1 MGYGRYLVIRSFNA
15 FLTLFVVTLLISA
28 LFNVVIDMYAEA
40 WIREQLQA
48 DAQNYIRQ
56 HPAASQEEIK
66 AYLATREKIYR
77 ERWLLDKPIIYR
89 ILMRTFDAMTF
100 NFGPALML
108 TAPDGSRDTTKI
120 ILGRLPN
127 TIVLFLTATIVTAI
141 VGIYI
146 GLKAAKNAGTIM
158 DKSVAAF
165 ALITNSVPMW
175 WTGMIFILLF
185 AYYIPIFPSGG
196 THSLPPPPPGLPS
209 IMDFL
214 WHLALPLITVT
225 FVSFGG
231 WAYVVRN
238 IVIDI
243 MTQDFVL
250 VARAKGLP
258 ESRILYGHVLRAAAP
273 PIVTII
279 ILSVLGSL
287 GGAII
292 TETVFNWP
300 GMGMLY
306 WSAISTNDL
315 PVIIAEG
322 YVFTFLFVIAMLIAD
337 LIYGL
342 LDPRV
347 KVGWG

>member
-1 MGYGRYLVIRSFNA
+1 MGYGRYLVIRSLNA
-15 FLTLFVVTLLISA
+15 FITLFIVTLLISA

-48 DAQNYIRQ
+48 DLQGYIRE
-56 HPAASQEEIK
+56 HPTATQEQIQE
-66 AYLATREKIYR
+66 YLKSRERIYR
-77 ERWLLDKPIIYR
+77 ARWMLDKPLVYR
-89 ILMRTFDAMTF
+89 ILLRTFNAMIF
-100 NFGPALML
+100 KFDPALQL
-108 TAPDGSRDTTKI
+108 TAPDGSRDTVKI

-127 TIVLFLTATIVTAI
+127 TIVLFLTSTIVTAI
-141 VGIYI
+141 IGIYI
-146 GLKAAKNAGTIM
+146 GLKAARSAGSLL

-175 WTGMIFILLF
+175 WTGMLFILIF
-185 AYYIPIFPSGG
+185 AYYIPIFPPGG
-196 THSLPPPPPGLPS
+196 THSIPPPPPGLPS
-209 IMDFL
+209 ILDFL

-238 IVIDI
+238 IVIDV

-279 ILSVLGSL
+279 ILSVLSSL
-287 GGAII
+287 SGAII

-306 WSAISTNDL
+306 WAAISTNDL

-337 LIYGL
+337 LIYGV

-347 KVGWG
+347 KVGW

>member
-1 MGYGRYLVIRSFNA
+1 
-15 FLTLFVVTLLISA
+15 
-28 LFNVVIDMYAEA
+28 
-40 WIREQLQA
+40 
-48 DAQNYIRQ
+48 
-56 HPAASQEEIK
+56 
-66 AYLATREKIYR
+66 
-77 ERWLLDKPIIYR
+77 
-89 ILMRTFDAMTF
+89 
-100 NFGPALML
+100 
-108 TAPDGSRDTTKI
+108 
-120 ILGRLPN
+120 
-127 TIVLFLTATIVTAI
+127 
-141 VGIYI
+141 
-146 GLKAAKNAGTIM
+146 
-158 DKSVAAF
+158 
-165 ALITNSVPMW
+165 
-175 WTGMIFILLF
+175 
-185 AYYIPIFPSGG
+185 
-196 THSLPPPPPGLPS
+196 
-209 IMDFL
+209 
-214 WHLALPLITVT
+214 
-225 FVSFGG
+225 
-231 WAYVVRN
+231 
-238 IVIDI
+238 